1 MTNVS
6 DYNPVNIVGFSTNPD
21 KMSCSFLLTM
31 YFSSSVCNNISAHSQ
46 THIEY
51 DRVINGIR
59 VHVNFVTCSPNDEND
74 TKNSKMYENGDTYAL
89 FIMLDNPKAEENFLK
104 LLSFIKKNCSTE
116 KKIYIIGVY
125 KEKEKIIEK
134 LNEENITIVLDA
146 QRIYYEL
153 LMVDLNNKTNFVSI
167 VDMIT
172 MEGLHNT
179 KYTNVIGDSNAE
191 EDYNADASTSGCLI
205 F

>member
-6 DYNPVNIVGFSTNPD
+6 EYNPVNIIGFSTNPD
-21 KMSCSFLLTM
+21 IMSCSFLLTM
-31 YFSSSVCNNISAHSQ
+31 YFSSSLCHNISAHSQ

-51 DRVINGIR
+51 DRVINDIR
-59 VHVNFVTCSPNDEND
+59 VHVNFVTCSPSED
-74 TKNSKMYENGDTYAL
+74 TKSKICESGDTYVL
-89 FIMLDNPKAEENFLK
+89 FIMIDNERAEESFYK
-104 LLSFIKKNCSTE
+104 VLSFMKKNCSTE
-116 KKIYIIGVY
+116 KKIYIVGIY
-125 KEKEKIIEK
+125 KEKEKIIDK
-134 LNEENITIVLDA
+134 LNEENITMYLDA

-167 VDMIT
+167 IDMIT

-179 KYTNVIGDSNAE
+179 KYSNVISDGTGGED
-191 EDYNADASTSGCLI
+191 DYNADASTSGCFI

>member
-104 LLSFIKKNCSTE
+104 LLSSIKKNCSTE
-116 KKIYIIGVY
+116 STTVSDKYENYILSDKSLYLAVKK
-125 KEKEKIIEK
+125 
-134 LNEENITIVLDA
+134 
-146 QRIYYEL
+146 L
-153 LMVDLNNKTNFVSI
+153 LRFYL
-167 VDMIT
+167 
-172 MEGLHNT
+172 
-179 KYTNVIGDSNAE
+179 
-191 EDYNADASTSGCLI
+191 
-205 F
+205 

>member
-1 MTNVS
+1 
-6 DYNPVNIVGFSTNPD
+6 
-21 KMSCSFLLTM
+21 MSF
-31 YFSSSVCNNISAHSQ
+31 
-46 THIEY
+46 
-51 DRVINGIR
+51 
-59 VHVNFVTCSPNDEND
+59 
-74 TKNSKMYENGDTYAL
+74 
-89 FIMLDNPKAEENFLK
+89 
-104 LLSFIKKNCSTE
+104 
-116 KKIYIIGVY
+116 
-125 KEKEKIIEK
+125 KEKIIEK

-191 EDYNADASTSGCLI
+191 EDYNADASTRSK
-205 F
+205 